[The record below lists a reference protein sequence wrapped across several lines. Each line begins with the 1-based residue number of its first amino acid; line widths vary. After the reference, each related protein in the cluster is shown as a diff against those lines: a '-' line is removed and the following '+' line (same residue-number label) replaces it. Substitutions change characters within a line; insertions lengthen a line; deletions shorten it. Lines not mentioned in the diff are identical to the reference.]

1 MLAFVLLPVVS
12 VLLSASSALAQG
24 TTVSLDN
31 TSFSGSGQT
40 INLSSLAST
49 AAAPTATSTGGVAPL
64 ITAAPLGVAGMVGLG
79 LVVGNVL

>member
-12 VLLSASSALAQG
+12 ILLSASSALAQG

-40 INLSSLAST
+40 IYLSTLTAS
-49 AAAPTATSTGGVAPL
+49 AAPTSATSTGGVGPA
-64 ITAAPLGVAGMVGLG
+64 ITAGPLGVAGMVGLG
-79 LVVGNVL
+79 LIVGNLL